1 MKSFIILLLLIVIPQ
16 MCFSKDKLI
25 AGLFNIVPYAYK
37 ENQQIIGITPEIIK
51 SIQNESGV
59 EIQMLFLPYK
69 RMLKYLESGKI
80 DFAIFFLSYY
90 SASFSDNLI
99 PLYNLKTIAIGKRGL
114 TISNYHDL
122 YKLRLATAR
131 GVNYNTVIDR
141 DKELLQ
147 IQYVKDYE
155 NAIGM
160 LNKGHVDA
168 IIAPKRIL
176 SFQLKKFGMNI
187 NDLGEPFV
195 IITNTA
201 WIQFSNKSSKKK
213 YKKVLV
219 KAAKNLLDKGVILE
233 IMNKYY
239 SK

>member
-1 MKSFIILLLLIVIPQ
+1 MKTLIILMTLLLTSQ
-16 MCFSKDKLI
+16 LCFSKDKLI
-25 AGLFNIVPYAYK
+25 AGLFNIIPYAYE
-37 ENQQIIGITPEIIK
+37 ENQQIIGITPEIIEG
-51 SIQNESGV
+51 IQKESGV

-69 RMLKYLESGKI
+69 RMLKYLKSGKI

-99 PLYNLKTIAIGKRGL
+99 PLYNLETIAIGKKGL

-147 IQYVKDYE
+147 IHYVKDYE
-155 NAIGM
+155 NAIRM

-176 SFQLKKFGMNI
+176 SFQLKKFGMKI
-187 NDLGEPFV
+187 SDLGEPYL

-201 WIQFSNKSSKKK
+201 WIQFSNKSSKKS
-213 YKKVLV
+213 YKKVL
-219 KAAKNLLDKGVILE
+219 AKSAQNLLDKGVILE